1 MNVYILSINI
11 IKFIC
16 CIKIVEY
23 ILLEREL
30 KKFISILQEILKNI
44 ILIETYLL

>member
-30 KKFISILQEILKNI
+30 KKIYINFTRNTKKYNI
-44 ILIETYLL
+44 N